1 MATKLRCAI
10 YTRKSSEEGL
20 EQDFNS
26 LHAQR
31 EACEAY
37 VLSQRG
43 EGWTV
48 LKRAYDDGGFSGGNM
63 DRPALRQLLADIDA
77 GLIDI
82 VVVYKV
88 DRITRSLGDFARI
101 VEVFD
106 RRNVSFVSVT
116 QAFNTTSSMG
126 RLTLNVLLSF
136 AQFER
141 EVTSERIRDKITQSK
156 AKGMWMG
163 GMPPLG
169 YDARDRK
176 LQVNEVEAAVVR
188 HIFERYL
195 ALGSTRLL
203 AEKLEREGYRSKA
216 WETRAGRALGG
227 RVLSRGALIH
237 ILQSRVYIGEIVHGE
252 KVHAGLHEPIV
263 GRDMFDAVQAKMKSL
278 ARAHHERP
286 VRAQP
291 GALLGKLFDANG
303 EPMGPTFAYGKQK
316 QLYRY
321 YMPVSWQT
329 RRKGQ
334 RGDGVQG
341 RISADALEAFLVS
354 TLQRFT
360 GRATIAVADLT
371 TLLSRVEL
379 RLAETHIVLDRE
391 ASFPRDHPDLVL
403 AGVRRRIASD
413 ETAVLDGGEATIRIV
428 LPHRLQLRGGR
439 ACVRGA
445 EQDGRR
451 RINRS
456 IVKALRRGHADLLA
470 LKASPLMPAEDL
482 VAAAAPETA
491 HERQIARLAL
501 MSPALQRRIIEGDH
515 PTGLSL
521 RQLLKCPMPLAWAD
535 QVNLLEDLGRSEAY
549 RVRP

>member
-1 MATKLRCAI
+1 MTVKLRCAI

-37 VLSQRG
+37 ILSQRD
-43 EGWTV
+43 EGWMV
-48 LKRAYDDGGFSGGNM
+48 LKQAYDDGGFSGGNM

-77 GLIDI
+77 GLVDI

-169 YDARDRK
+169 YDARERK
-176 LQVNEVEAAVVR
+176 LQINAAEAAVVR

-195 ALGSTRLL
+195 TLGSTRVL
-203 AEKLEREGYRSKA
+203 AEELEREGYRSKA
-216 WETRAGRALGG
+216 WETRAGRPLGG

-237 ILQSRVYIGEIVHGE
+237 ILQSRVYVGEIVHGD
-252 KVHAGLHEPIV
+252 KVHPGLHEAIIA
-263 GRDMFDAVQAKMKSL
+263 RDRFDAVQAKMKGL
-278 ARAHHERP
+278 KRAHHERP

-291 GALLGKLFDANG
+291 GVLLGKLFDTNG
-303 EPMGPTFAYGKQK
+303 EPMSPTFAYGKQK

-334 RGDGVQG
+334 RGGGLQG
-341 RISADALEAFLVS
+341 RISADALEGFIVS
-354 TLQRFT
+354 ALQRFT
-360 GRATIAVADLT
+360 GRTTIAIADLAV
-371 TLLSRVEL
+371 LLSRVEL
-379 RLAETHIVLDRE
+379 RPAETHIVLDRE
-391 ASFPRDHPDLVL
+391 AAFPRDHPDLVL
-403 AGVRRRIASD
+403 AGVRRRLVSD
-413 ETAVLDGGEATIRIV
+413 ETAVLDRGDATIRIV

-445 EQDGRR
+445 EQDGPRQ
-451 RINRS
+451 INRS
-456 IVKALRRGHADLLA
+456 IVRALRRGHADLLV
-470 LKASPLMPAEDL
+470 LKASPLTPPEEL
-482 VAAAAPETA
+482 IEAAAPETA

-501 MSPALQRRIIEGDH
+501 MSPALQRRIMEGDH
-515 PTGLSL
+515 PNGLAL

-535 QVNLLEDLGRSEAY
+535 QANLLEDLGRSQTY

>member
-43 EGWTV
+43 EGWTA
-48 LKRAYDDGGFSGGNM
+48 LKRPYDDGGFSGGNM

-77 GLIDI
+77 GLVDI

-106 RRNVSFVSVT
+106 RRGVSFVSVT

-141 EVTSERIRDKITQSK
+141 EVTGERIRDKIAQSK
-156 AKGMWMG
+156 ARGMWMG

-176 LQVNEVEAAVVR
+176 LEINAAEAAVVR
-188 HIFERYL
+188 HIFGRYL

-203 AEKLEREGYRSKA
+203 AEELERDGYRSKA
-216 WETRAGRALGG
+216 WETRSGGALGG

-237 ILQSRVYIGEIVHGE
+237 ILKGRVYVGEIVHGD
-252 KVHAGLHEPIV
+252 KVHPGLHEAIIA
-263 GRDMFDAVQAKMKSL
+263 RDMFDAVQTKMAGL
-278 ARAHHERP
+278 ARVHHERP

-291 GALLGKLFDANG
+291 GVLLGKLFDANG
-303 EPMGPTFAYGKQK
+303 ERMSPTFAYGKQK

-334 RGDGVQG
+334 RGDSVQG
-341 RISADALEAFLVS
+341 RISADALEGFLVS
-354 TLQRFT
+354 ALQRFT
-360 GRATIAVADLT
+360 GRTTIAVADLAI
-371 TLLSRVEL
+371 LLSRVEL
-379 RLAETHIVLDRE
+379 RSAETHIVLDRE
-391 ASFPRDHPDLVL
+391 ALFPGDHPDLVL
-403 AGVRRRIASD
+403 AGVRRRSASD
-413 ETAVLDGGEATIRIV
+413 ETAVLDRGDASIRIV

-439 ACVRGA
+439 ASVRGA
-445 EQDGRR
+445 EQEVPR
-451 RINRS
+451 RIDRS
-456 IVKALRRGHADLLA
+456 VVKALRRGHADLLA
-470 LKASPLMPAEDL
+470 LKASPLMTPEDL
-482 VAAAAPETA
+482 VDAATPETA

-501 MSPALQRRIIEGDH
+501 MSPSLQRRIMEGDH
-515 PTGLSL
+515 PSGLAL

-535 QVNLLEDLGRSEAY
+535 QANLLEDLGRSEAY